1 MWTAALPKADEA
13 HSEFFYLDTSLNA
26 LKGQFFGRTIPGYF
40 EDLPETLTGGGVTAL
55 LKKMAQIFLLRD
67 YLIDP
72 AASKVYR
79 LVSDRVRDE
88 VRKFYDTCSSAY
100 KPKKDTKG

>member
-40 EDLPETLTGGGVTAL
+40 EGLPETLTGGVTAL
-55 LKKMAQIFLLRD
+55 LKKWLR
-67 YLIDP
+67 YF
-72 AASKVYR
+72 
-79 LVSDRVRDE
+79 
-88 VRKFYDTCSSAY
+88 FYATI
-100 KPKKDTKG
+100 